1 MSKKL
6 SVALSVVMMS
16 VLAFVGVQL
25 AGAHPSSRRGADA
38 GSSMCGLRSSPGAYK
53 HVIVIFEENNPYS
66 SIYKSSAAPYINSV
80 INQCGLATNY
90 HNITHPSLPN
100 YLAATTGATLAQ
112 LHTFYTAP
120 TADCTPSATCEW
132 KGNNIF
138 EELNVRHRP
147 WRGYAESM
155 PSPCAK
161 ANSGFYAPRHNPA
174 VYDTDLSNCATDD
187 VPLGTTSSSRLL
199 RDFSS
204 SSKAPAYA
212 TITPNLCHDMHG
224 ISGCPAGS
232 LVTAGDNWLKL
243 WLPKITA
250 TPVYRAGQ
258 TVIFI
263 TWDEGEPASGGAQ
276 AGEACATNTTD
287 QSCHVVTIVV
297 APSVKRGRKVSTLLN
312 HYSLLKSSEDLLGL
326 PEIGSAK
333 TAKSMVKPFGL

>member
-1 MSKKL
+1 MSKRL
-6 SVALSVVMMS
+6 VLGLSVVVMS
-16 VLAFVGVQL
+16 SLTVVGVQF
-25 AGAHPSSRRGADA
+25 AAAQASSRGAA
-38 GSSMCGLRSSPGAYK
+38 QAKTSMCGVRSSAGSYK
-53 HVIVIFEENNPYS
+53 HVIVIFEENNPYN

-120 TADCTPSATCEW
+120 TADCTPSAACEW
-132 KGNNIF
+132 TGNNIF
-138 EELNVRHRP
+138 EELNIRHRL

-155 PSPCAK
+155 PFACAK
-161 ANSGFYAPRHNPA
+161 ANSGPYAPRHNPA
-174 VYDTDLSNCATDD
+174 VYDTDLSNCSTDD

-199 RDFSS
+199 KDFASS
-204 SSKAPAYA
+204 AKAPAYA
-212 TITPNLCHDMHG
+212 TLTPNLCHDMHG
-224 ISGCPAGS
+224 IGSCPSGS
-232 LVTAGDNWLKL
+232 LITAGDNWLKL

-263 TWDEGEPASGGAQ
+263 TWDEGEPASGSAQ
-276 AGEACATNTTD
+276 SGEACAANTTD

-297 APSVKRGRKVSTLLN
+297 APSVKHGKKVATLFN

-333 TAKSMVKPFGL
+333 TAKSMVGAFGL

>member
-6 SVALSVVMMS
+6 LVALSAAAVS
-16 VLAFVGVQL
+16 LLAVVGVQL
-25 AGAHPSSRRGADA
+25 AGAHASSRRTARA
-38 GSSMCGLRSSPGAYK
+38 GSSMCGLRSSAGTYK
-53 HVIVIFEENNPYS
+53 HVIVVFEENNSYG
-66 SIYKSSAAPYINSV
+66 SIYKSAAAPYVNSV
-80 INQCGLATNY
+80 IGQCGLATNY
-90 HNITHPSLPN
+90 HNVTHPSLPN
-100 YLAATTGATLAQ
+100 YLAATTGGTLAQ
-112 LHTFYTAP
+112 LHTFYTSP

-138 EELNVRHRP
+138 EELNLRHRL

-155 PSPCAK
+155 PSACGK
-161 ANSGFYAPRHNPA
+161 ANSGMYAPRHNPA
-174 VYDTDLSNCATDD
+174 VYDTDLNNCATND

-199 RDFSS
+199 SDFSS

-212 TITPNLCHDMHG
+212 TLTPNLCHDMHG
-224 ISGCPAGS
+224 ISSCPSGS

-250 TPVYRAGQ
+250 TPVYKAGQ

-263 TWDEGEPASGGAQ
+263 TWDEGEPGTD
-276 AGEACATNTTD
+276 GEACATNTTD

-297 APSVKRGRKVSTLLN
+297 APSVKRGKKVATLFN

-333 TAKSMVKPFGL
+333 SATSMVKPFGL